1 MSDPLIYQPTVNRA
15 KSIGKNSRIGAFCDI
30 GADVEIGRNC
40 HIQCRVSISNGVI
53 IGDNV
58 FIGPNTTILNDK
70 YPYSTRIKPPKIRNN
85 AIIGGSVTIGPDV
98 TISEG
103 TIIGQGSNV
112 IKSTHGG
119 VYFGNPAEFKYTL
132 KEYLEKKKRY
142 EDYP

>member
-15 KSIGKNSRIGAFCDI
+15 KSIGKRTRIGAFCDI
-30 GADVEIGRNC
+30 GEDVEIGVNC

-53 IGDNV
+53 IGNNV

-70 YPYSTRIKPPKIRNN
+70 YPYSTRIKPPKIRDN
-85 AIIGGSVTIGPDV
+85 AVIGGSVTIGPDV
-98 TISEG
+98 IISEG
-103 TIIGQGSNV
+103 SIIGQGSNV

-119 VYFGNPAEFKYTL
+119 VYFGNPAEFKYSL
-132 KEYLEKKKRY
+132 NEYLSKKKLY